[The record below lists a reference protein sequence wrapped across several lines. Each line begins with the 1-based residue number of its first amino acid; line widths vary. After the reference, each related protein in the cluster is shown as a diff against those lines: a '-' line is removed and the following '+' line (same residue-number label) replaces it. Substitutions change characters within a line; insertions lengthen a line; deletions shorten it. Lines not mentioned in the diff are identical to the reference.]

1 MKLIVEFRDQ
11 DGTLLHHFVQGG
23 TTATIP
29 LGVLGSD
36 VASIAVEV
44 LEVDQ
49 FLADHVDE
57 IVGVAAM
64 AVAWRNEQRKPHPD
78 RASQV
83 ASLKEFMRYSAVLD
97 TISDDVR
104 GWLMMRKPRT
114 ELKVM
119 EGG

>member
-1 MKLIVEFRDQ
+1 MKLVVELRNA
-11 DGTLLHHFVQGG
+11 DGDVIHKHVEPGTVMTVHGG
-23 TTATIP
+23 FTFAESMKVTVDGIDDF
-29 LGVLGSD
+29 L
-36 VASIAVEV
+36 VEH
-44 LEVDQ
+44 L
-49 FLADHVDE
+49 DE